1 MKFRTMKAHESFLFN
16 MFVLEK
22 WFFRLNISGPQ
33 KIDTHISSL
42 ITLV

>member
-1 MKFRTMKAHESFLFN
+1 MKLRTTKAHESFLFN
-16 MFVLEK
+16 MFVLEN

-33 KIDTHISSL
+33 KIEPHISSL